1 MSQRESLGN
10 TFLVALVLC
19 VVCSLGVSTAAVAL
33 RSAQETNKELDRKK
47 NILDATGIAY
57 DETGAPASELSTE
70 QVDELYKRIDEKLV
84 DLETG
89 EYATGIDIRTYD
101 ERKAAKQDPKKED
114 SMSVAIEEPD
124 YDIGFKKR
132 ERVVR
137 VFFVRD
143 PEGKIEQVVL
153 PVYGKGLWS
162 TLYGYLAIRND
173 LQTIQGLTFYEHA
186 ETPGLG
192 GEVENPMWKAQWQG
206 LYLYGEE
213 GNPAIEV
220 AKGPAP
226 QGNQYMVDGLSGA
239 TITARGVT
247 NLVRY
252 WVSDD
257 AFGPFLKKLAEEI
270 DGQPSRG
277 GVAEANDATRDNEQP
292 AATEEPN
299 DAEN

>member
-33 RSAQETNKELDRKK
+33 RDRQETNRALDRKK

-57 DETGAPASELSTE
+57 DETGAPASELSID
-70 QVDELYKRIDEKLV
+70 QVNELYKRIDETLV

-89 EYATGIDIRTYD
+89 EYVTDIDVETYD
-101 ERKAAKQDPKKED
+101 ERQAAKEDPKKED
-114 SMSVAIEEPD
+114 SLAVAIEDPA
-124 YDIGFKKR
+124 YDIGFRQR
-132 ERVVR
+132 ERIAR
-137 VFFVRD
+137 VYFVRD
-143 PEGKIEQVVL
+143 EAGEIEQVVL

-162 TLYGYLAIRND
+162 TLYGYLAVRDD
-173 LQTIQGLTFYEHA
+173 LQTVQGLTFYEHA

-192 GEVENPMWKAQWQG
+192 GEVENPMWKAQWTG

-220 AKGPAP
+220 AKGVAP
-226 QGNQYMVDGLSGA
+226 EGNQYMVDGLSGA
-239 TITARGVT
+239 TITARGVS

-252 WVSDD
+252 WISDD
-257 AFGPFLKKLAEEI
+257 GFGPFLRNLADEMGLPARPGLEEENEATSE
-270 DGQPSRG
+270 Q
-277 GVAEANDATRDNEQP
+277 AEP